1 MQRWFRNNPLPDGEG
16 SPAKDRRA
24 FEAAR
29 VNGIWQADTLHGP
42 YVGTP
47 ARRAY
52 LQAVI
57 DDKSRKVVAARF
69 VARDDAPAFQ
79 GTLRAAVASHGI
91 PEKLFVDYAAESA
104 KPQIRTM
111 PLAEAQMV
119 PVFAA

>member
-1 MQRWFRNNPLPDGEG
+1 MPFIAYKSTWKNDKKNESGLIVLTP
-16 SPAKDRRA
+16 
-24 FEAAR
+24 
-29 VNGIWQADTLHGP
+29 GIWQADTLYGP
-42 YVGTP
+42 YVGSP

-52 LQAVI
+52 MQAIV